1 MVYLTVFLLSLASLS
16 LEVFLAR
23 FFSVNQWNHLS
34 FMVISIALFGFAA
47 GGTYLN
53 LLNGVR
59 KKWEQRLT
67 SFTAMCAAV
76 LLYSAGTLLSFIV
89 VNRLPLDYFRLPVE
103 PVQFLYLMIA
113 YLMLTFPFFC
123 AGLISSAAYAGMAG
137 KAGYLYAVSMIGSAL
152 GALLPAILLEHLDEG
167 TLITW
172 NAATPVG
179 IFLIYVFMSADRRAQ
194 ITELTQIGRNAFL
207 AASATILIV
216 CIYLNTPFGA
226 PFIHVRPSPYKALSQ
241 AQMMPD
247 THVIDTRFS
256 IRGRSDTLETPYI
269 RHAPGLSLRYTG
281 QLPRQKTVFK
291 DGDRPFALYEH
302 HSREEITFA
311 TYLLPFAG
319 YAIIPEANSVLII
332 QNGGGLGIVCA
343 LAAEV
348 RGLEVVEQH
357 PDLAEIVREHYR
369 VTVVNQNFRKYLAES
384 NKKYDIIHVENMG
397 HSLPGTAALS
407 QEYFFTVESLRAYWN
422 HLTEN
427 GVIVISRRLLLP
439 PADSLRQWA
448 AAFESLK
455 ADGVAEPEKHI
466 AILRNWDTYTLLIS
480 RGGAGWTD
488 RLDRFARD
496 RNFDIIYSPN
506 LRLIHPNRY
515 AVFDA
520 PYHFSETGRLRQ
532 AYLAAKEDIY
542 FRGYPLDVKP
552 QTDARPFPA
561 RMVKWDRLKEIY
573 KSTGSRFYSMLMSGE
588 IVVGVVLFEAVLIST
603 ILLVLP
609 VILSQRRFMRPTVPQ
624 IGYFLFVG
632 AGFMLTEMY
641 FIKHFVLLFD
651 DPIISMTVVLSGVL
665 VFSGIGGLV
674 SQRLTLHRFYP
685 ALICLIATIA
695 ALTITLPDF
704 IQRIL
709 PLPLFLH
716 VIISYLLIA
725 PAGVLAGLPFP
736 LGMRLFLN
744 TPADRSYAW
753 IANGC
758 TSVVASI
765 AAVQMALCFGISSI
779 AWGAVLSY
787 IFVLIFALRMR

>member
-16 LEVFLAR
+16 LEVLLAR

-53 LLNGVR
+53 LLNAVR
-59 KKWEQRLT
+59 KRWEQHLT

-76 LLYSAGTLLSFIV
+76 LLYSTGTLLSFIV

-113 YLMLTFPFFC
+113 YLMLTFPFFF
-123 AGLISSAAYAGMAG
+123 AGLVSSAAYAGMAG

-152 GALLPAILLEHLDEG
+152 GALLPAVLLEHLDEG

-172 NAATPVG
+172 NAAAPVG
-179 IFLIYVFMSADRRAQ
+179 IFLIYVFLTPDRRSDF
-194 ITELTQIGRNAFL
+194 TKLTQVGRRTFI
-207 AASATILIV
+207 AATVTIMIAG
-216 CIYLNTPFGA
+216 IYLNTPFGA
-226 PFIHVRPSPYKALSQ
+226 RFIHVRPSPYKAMSQ
-241 AQMMPD
+241 ALMMPD
-247 THVIDTRFS
+247 THIIDTHYS

-281 QLPRQKTVFK
+281 RLPRQKTVFK

-302 HSREEITFA
+302 HSREENTFA
-311 TYLLPFAG
+311 TYMLPFAG
-319 YAIIPEANSVLII
+319 YAVKPEAKSVLII

-343 LAAEV
+343 LAAGLQ
-348 RGLEVVEQH
+348 GLEVVEQH
-357 PDLAEIVREHYR
+357 PDLAKIIREHYR
-369 VTVVNQNFRKYLAES
+369 ITVVNQNFRKYLAES
-384 NKKYDIIHVENMG
+384 NKKYDIIHIENLG

-407 QEYFFTVESLRAYWN
+407 QEYFFTVESLSAYWN

-427 GVIVISRRLLLP
+427 GVIIISRRLLLP

-455 ADGVAEPEKHI
+455 ADSVAEPEKHI

-480 RGGAGWTD
+480 RGKPDWTD

-496 RNFDIIYSPN
+496 RNFDIIHSPN
-506 LRLIHPNRY
+506 HRSIHPNRY

-520 PYHFSETGRLRQ
+520 PYHFSEIGRLRQ
-532 AYLAAKEDIY
+532 AYLAGKEDIY
-542 FRGYPLDVKP
+542 FRTYPLDVKP
-552 QTDARPFPA
+552 QTDMRPFPA

-573 KSTGSRFYSMLMSGE
+573 RSTGSRFYSMLTSGE
-588 IVVGVVLFEAVLIST
+588 IVVGAVLLEAVLIS
-603 ILLVLP
+603 IVLLVLP
-609 VILSQRRFMRPTVPQ
+609 VILSQRGFMRPTVPQ

-632 AGFMLTEMY
+632 AGFMLAEMY
-641 FIKHFVLLFD
+641 FIKQFVLLFE
-651 DPIISMTVVLSGVL
+651 DPIISMTIVLSGVL
-665 VFSGIGGLV
+665 VFSGIGGLL
-674 SQRLTLHRFYP
+674 SQRLALRRFYP

-695 ALTITLPDF
+695 ALTIVLPNL
-704 IQRIL
+704 IQRIFLL
-709 PLPLFLH
+709 PVFLH
-716 VIISYLLIA
+716 IIISYLLIA
-725 PAGVLAGLPFP
+725 PVGILVGLPFP
-736 LGMRLFLN
+736 LGMRSFLN

-787 IFVLIFALRMR
+787 IFVLIFAFRMR